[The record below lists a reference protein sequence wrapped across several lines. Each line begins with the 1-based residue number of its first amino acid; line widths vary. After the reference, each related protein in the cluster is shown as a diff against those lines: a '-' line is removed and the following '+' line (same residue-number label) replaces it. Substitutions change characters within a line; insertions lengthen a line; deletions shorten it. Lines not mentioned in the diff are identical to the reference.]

1 MRRNTIIATIGA
13 LLLGVLTAQAQ
24 EPTPQQ
30 QVEPTQQVAPTQQ
43 EPEGFS
49 KQIEIEKEYSAGVAQ
64 AERIEVEPRLLDTTI
79 VRPAMRYSIVS
90 VARKSNFTTEEISPV
105 EFSTAGWSKP
115 GRLYLNVGAGAPLQ
129 SEADIYW
136 TPVQSRGRL
145 VSVALNHEG
154 VEAKQTNL
162 DGQRLS
168 ALTLKNRLAT
178 HYTTPLGAGGHTR
191 LTADVDYQGVV
202 ANPYGGVGVVAER
215 NLIDNNALR
224 GDVRV
229 DGAFSANSPLAYTAR
244 LSGNYA
250 LGNFG
255 AGESADDGSMWR
267 YCVDFAL
274 HGLDSIK
281 RWLPSQMTLY
291 YYGVRST
298 GVSPYYD
305 TSVTFVPEWSLRVGK
320 WLPVHIMAG
329 YDYMV
334 YPGAVQSWRGLIGSV
349 DVAWERNPKVVP
361 WVRVSNDIDAGLM
374 APALWQNPYHNLLPS
389 DSRKIYRA
397 EVGVK
402 GALKR
407 AFAYELKGGFE
418 HLSKYFFTRLVE
430 GSPVLLWGA
439 DAEGVDL
446 WYAEGAFTWSPLR
459 NLTVEGD
466 VRWNTPRYHSTAVG
480 NHAYSIRAVK
490 GGVSVAYAPI
500 KRLRFA
506 VEAAA
511 ATATSAQLVRTDGTL
526 GEVAMPAYVD
536 LGVRAEWLASSTCT
550 VWLRGD
556 NLLDQPI
563 YEWAS
568 YRALGIG
575 ARVGV
580 SLTIF

>member
-1 MRRNTIIATIGA
+1 MRRNTIIAAIGA
-13 LLLGVLTAQAQ
+13 LLLGSLAAQAQ
-24 EPTPQQ
+24 EPIQQ
-30 QVEPTQQVAPTQQ
+30 QVEPAQQVDPTQQV
-43 EPEGFS
+43 PEGFS
-49 KQIEIEKEYSAGVAQ
+49 KQIEIEKEYSAVVAQ

-90 VARKSNFTTEEISPV
+90 VACKSNFTTEEISPV
-105 EFSTAGWSKP
+105 GFSTAGWSKP

-178 HYTTPLGAGGHTR
+178 HFATPLGAGGHTR

-224 GDVRV
+224 GDVKV
-229 DGAFSANSPLAYTAR
+229 DGAFSQTSPLSYTAR
-244 LSGNYA
+244 LRGNYA

-255 AGESADDGSMWR
+255 AGESPEDGSMWR

-274 HGLDSIK
+274 RGLNRVK

-349 DVAWERNPKVVP
+349 DVALADHHGYADSMNENLLKALNTKVIVLPIWDLYHPHPKAMTRIVKQGVPEIFPAGITEQRRNEMNEKGLGANIRKDGHIV
-361 WVRVSNDIDAGLM
+361 VRV
-374 APALWQNPYHNLLPS
+374 Y
-389 DSRKIYRA
+389 
-397 EVGVK
+397 
-402 GALKR
+402 
-407 AFAYELKGGFE
+407 KGGKKYQIFVLNDRSLDYE
-418 HLSKYFFTRLVE
+418 VIYKSKVFK
-430 GSPVLLWGA
+430 A
-439 DAEGVDL
+439 
-446 WYAEGAFTWSPLR
+446 
-459 NLTVEGD
+459 
-466 VRWNTPRYHSTAVG
+466 
-480 NHAYSIRAVK
+480 K
-490 GGVSVAYAPI
+490 
-500 KRLRFA
+500 
-506 VEAAA
+506 
-511 ATATSAQLVRTDGTL
+511 
-526 GEVAMPAYVD
+526 
-536 LGVRAEWLASSTCT
+536 
-550 VWLRGD
+550 
-556 NLLDQPI
+556 
-563 YEWAS
+563 
-568 YRALGIG
+568 
-575 ARVGV
+575 
-580 SLTIF
+580 